1 MLLAGCRDAPPDDRD
16 AATAPDTA
24 QLRMVAESAAAH
36 DSAVVRNERRAVLA
50 PAGEGWTTGSTAIQ
64 LSAGSLATLRSVRES
79 EHEGFDRVVFDFGER
94 SLPNYEL
101 AYVESPQHQCGSGEA
116 VRLKGEAWLSIKLQ
130 PVQAHDDTGRPT
142 VAERSRE
149 PGLEAIR
156 ELRLMCDSL
165 AQVEWVAGLARRG
178 GYRAMMLQQP
188 TRLVVDVRH

>member
-1 MLLAGCRDAPPDDRD
+1 MLLAGCRDAPPDDRE

-36 DSAVVRNERRAVLA
+36 DSSVVRNERTAVLA

-101 AYVESPQHQCGSGEA
+101 AYVESPQHQCGSGEE
-116 VRLKGEAWLSIKLQ
+116 VRLKGEAWLSMKLQ
-130 PVQAHDDTGRPT
+130 PVQAHDDAGKATAG
-142 VAERSRE
+142 ERSRL
-149 PGLEAIR
+149 PAFSNLL
-156 ELRLMCDSL
+156 ELRMTCDFEGT
-165 AQVEWVAGLARRG
+165 VEWIAGVARPN
-178 GYRAMMLQQP
+178 GYRVMMLQQP